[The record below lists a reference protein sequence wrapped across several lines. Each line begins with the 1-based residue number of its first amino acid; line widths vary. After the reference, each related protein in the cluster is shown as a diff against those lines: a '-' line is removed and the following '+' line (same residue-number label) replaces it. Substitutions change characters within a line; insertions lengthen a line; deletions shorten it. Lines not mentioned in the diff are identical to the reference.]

1 MPVQS
6 EAALGNGIIAT
17 LQKMNYDYVHI
28 EEENNPTTYNLAR
41 MNMLLHGIFEL
52 GNSYSDMLTYH
63 IVRRDGNYQ
72 LPRDMQFVESIKT
85 CDAYHMLKPF
95 QIFLF
100 EQLEISGHGE
110 YNDVATDVA

>member
-1 MPVQS
+1 MKGYAKPLHEFIEGHKIQFVIC
-6 EAALGNGIIAT
+6 ALHKDV
-17 LQKMNYDYVHI
+17 LKSI
-28 EEENNPTTYNLAR
+28 EEYSSAN
-41 MNMLLHGIFEL
+41 FEH
-52 GNSYSDMLTYH
+52 GNSYSDILTYR

-100 EQLEISGHGE
+100 ERLEISGHGE
-110 YNDVATDVA
+110 YNDVTTDVA